1 MELIL
6 ALKGAAAGILET
18 IPTNRRN
25 NYNELMV
32 AGVVPHGAKVTGAK
46 GKRTITSLYN

>member
-1 MELIL
+1 MFKFQFETVATRNGWNDDEKAVELIL

-18 IPTNRRN
+18 ISISRRN

-32 AGVVPHGAKVTGAK
+32 A
-46 GKRTITSLYN
+46 